1 MANLEKIK
9 KIALAA
15 AKKEVPSEFSAEY
28 NLETVDA
35 ALAGEIGAMCT
46 SINEFQRN
54 KYDIFEII
62 TTVVDEIVPK
72 KVTDRVSMFAE
83 VRSVPQ
89 GQRAVFR
96 RKGLGRNRAKQ
107 FITQVGLSGIY
118 ETFRLDSETF
128 TVAAHAIG
136 GGARLDF
143 ERFLDGAETIGE
155 YMEIVTEGME
165 EATYYEIV
173 KALQAAYNAANRPA
187 TNKYEANNFDSEA
200 MAKLISIVK
209 AYHDSAIIFACP
221 EFVEE
226 MGPDV
231 LVPSLNTQAY
241 QNIYSPRDLE
251 DLANYGR
258 IRIFRGT
265 PIVEIPQNFVD
276 VTNQKTA
283 INPQYAYILPA
294 GGEKVVK
301 IVFEGQTQVYD
312 WINPDNSIE
321 IMTYKKIGAAIMTHH
336 DWCIYKNYG
345 LEDTSASFYG
355 FATDYN
361 D

>member
-15 AKKEVPSEFSAEY
+15 AKKEVPAEFSAEY
-28 NLETVDA
+28 SLDTVDA
-35 ALAGEIGAMCT
+35 ALAGEISAMCS

-62 TTVVDEIVPK
+62 TIVVDEVVPK
-72 KVTDRVSMFAE
+72 RVMDRVAMFAE
-83 VRSVPQ
+83 VRTVPQ

-96 RKGLGRNRAKQ
+96 KKGLGRNRAKQ
-107 FITQVGLSGIY
+107 FITQVGLSGVY

-143 ERFLDGAETIGE
+143 ERFLDGAETISE
-155 YMEIVTEGME
+155 YMDIVTEGLE

-173 KALQAAYNAANRPA
+173 KALQAAYSVANRPDA
-187 TNKYEANNFDSEA
+187 NKYESNKFEADA
-200 MAKLISIVK
+200 MAKLISVVK
-209 AYHDSAIIFACP
+209 AYHDSAVIFACP
-221 EFVEE
+221 EFVED

-231 LVPSLNTQAY
+231 LVPGTAAY
-241 QNIYSPRDLE
+241 QGIYSPRDLE

-258 IRIFRGT
+258 VKVFRGT
-265 PIVEIPQNFVD
+265 PIVEIPQNFID
-276 VTNQKTA
+276 TMNEKTA

-294 GGEKVVK
+294 GGEKIVK
-301 IVFEGQTQVYD
+301 IVFEGKTQVYD
-312 WINPDNSIE
+312 WVNPDNSIE
-321 IMTYKKIGAAIMTHH
+321 IMTYKKIGSAIMTHH
-336 DWCIYKNYG
+336 DWCIYKNNG

-355 FATDYN
+355 FANDYN

>member
-1 MANLEKIK
+1 MANLNKIK

-15 AKKEVPSEFSAEY
+15 AKREVPSEFSAEY
-28 NLETVDA
+28 NLDTVDA

-62 TTVVDEIVPK
+62 TTVVDEVVPR

-83 VRSVPQ
+83 VRTVPQ

-96 RKGLGRNRAKQ
+96 KKGLGRNRAKQ

-128 TVAAHAIG
+128 TVGAHAIG

-143 ERFLDGAETIGE
+143 ERFLDGAETISE
-155 YMEIVTEGME
+155 YMEIVTEGLE

-173 KALQAAYNAANRPA
+173 KALQAAYNVANRPA
-187 TNKYEANNFDSEA
+187 VNKYESNTFDSAE
-200 MAKLISIVK
+200 MQKLISIVK

-221 EFVEE
+221 EFVEA

-231 LVPSLNTQAY
+231 LVPGTAGYQA
-241 QNIYSPRDLE
+241 IYSPRDLE
-251 DLANYGR
+251 DIANYSR
-258 IRIFRGT
+258 VRVFRGT
-265 PIVEIPQNFVD
+265 PIVEIPQNFID
-276 VTNQKTA
+276 TANEKTA

-301 IVFEGQTQVYD
+301 IVFEGNTQVYD
-312 WINPDNSIE
+312 WVNPDNSIE
-321 IMTYKKIGAAIMTHH
+321 IMTYKKIGSAIMTHH
-336 DWCIYKNYG
+336 DWCIYKNNG

-355 FATDYN
+355 FANDYDN
-361 D
+361 

>member
-1 MANLEKIK
+1 MADLKKIK

-15 AKKEVPSEFSAEY
+15 ARREVPSEFSAEY
-28 NLETVDA
+28 NLDTVDA

-62 TTVVDEIVPK
+62 TTVVDDIVPK
-72 KVTDRVSMFAE
+72 KVIDRVSMFAE
-83 VRSVPQ
+83 VQTVPQ
-89 GQRAVFR
+89 GQKAVFR

-128 TVAAHAIG
+128 TVAAHSIG

-155 YMEIVTEGME
+155 YMDIVTEGME
-165 EATYYEIV
+165 DATYYEIV
-173 KALQAAYNAANRPA
+173 KALQAAYNAANRPDV
-187 TNKYEANNFDSEA
+187 NKYMGNTFNSAA
-200 MAKLISIVK
+200 MAKLIGIVK
-209 AYHDSAIIFACP
+209 AYHDSAVIFACP
-221 EFVEE
+221 EFVEQ

-231 LVPSLNTQAY
+231 LVPGTTAY
-241 QNIYSPRDLE
+241 QAIYSPKDLE
-251 DLANYGR
+251 AIAETGR
-258 IRIFRGT
+258 VRVFRGT
-265 PIVEIPQNFVD
+265 PIVEIPQNFID
-276 VTNQKTA
+276 VSNQKTA

-294 GGEKVVK
+294 GREKVVK
-301 IVFEGQTQVYD
+301 IVFEGATQVYD
-312 WINPDNSIE
+312 WVNPDQSIE
-321 IMTYKKIGAAIMTHH
+321 IMTYKKIGSAIMTHH
-336 DWCIYKNYG
+336 DWCIYVNTG

-355 FATDYN
+355 FD